1 MLHRFHLPI
10 AILLVSATCFVAIPD
25 GASAQAPPAT
35 VTNPETD
42 ANAESVMDTADADP
56 NIAPVEVIDP
66 DEQKR
71 QTAVAALLI
80 LSLVCVVFLFLIL
93 FVVMWSKRMRRLVN
107 QPLPDQHPG
116 DPLWYLRKPDSNP
129 VSEPNPVS
137 DSED

>member
-10 AILLVSATCFVAIPD
+10 AILLVSATCCVAIQD
-25 GASAQAPPAT
+25 RAAAQAPPAT
-35 VTNPETD
+35 VTNAVTD
-42 ANAESVMDTADADP
+42 ANTESTVDTANAEP
-56 NIAPVEVIDP
+56 VVAPAQVIDP

-93 FVVMWSKRMRRLVN
+93 FVVMWSKRMRRLVT

-116 DPLWYLRKPDSNP
+116 DPLWYLRKPDP
-129 VSEPNPVS
+129 KLAA
-137 DSED
+137 DDEDQ

>member
-10 AILLVSATCFVAIPD
+10 AILLVSATCCVAIQD
-25 GASAQAPPAT
+25 RAAAQAPPAT
-35 VTNPETD
+35 VTNAVTD
-42 ANAESVMDTADADP
+42 ANTESTVDTANAEP
-56 NIAPVEVIDP
+56 VVAPAQVIDP

-116 DPLWYLRKPDSNP
+116 DPLWYIRKPDP
-129 VSEPNPVS
+129 KLAA
-137 DSED
+137 DDEDQ

>member
-10 AILLVSATCFVAIPD
+10 AILLVSAACFVAVPD
-25 GASAQAPPAT
+25 RASAQAPPAT

-42 ANAESVMDTADADP
+42 TNAETTIDESATT
-56 NIAPVEVIDP
+56 PVEVIDP

-93 FVVMWSKRMRRLVN
+93 FVVMWSKRMRRLVK